1 MVHKLGTHIVTF
13 RSNGDFLS
21 RDIKYHKSCQTANW
35 RKYIQAKERV
45 SSKGSSLQD
54 ENSVAYVYAEIEFFA
69 ELQETLDQGDI
80 LTLTEVSKHYT
91 NMMSDH
97 GLPNKEITRAA
108 LLIKIE
114 QQIGLGEG
122 HEPTEAVMRGCEEF
136 LCSMFCP
143 SGVSIGQAKRLRWCL
158 FKQLKDEEGVDK
170 LPPTQGAWVEH
181 IRRAHIQ
188 CHMWLQDLVLNP
200 SSLDPLS
207 MGWKIQDNKY
217 LPILS
222 QIPPAP
228 DAVLQLVRCTCEKS
242 QCSKRCSCRSNNVV
256 CTELCKCGRD
266 VDNCMNI
273 EPPVIGE
280 DLEND

>member
-1 MVHKLGTHIVTF
+1 MHIHSH
-13 RSNGDFLS
+13 RLASAL
-21 RDIKYHKSCQTANW
+21 INW
-35 RKYIQAKERV
+35 HALTGCDTTGHIQG
-45 SSKGSSLQD
+45 KGKKGC
-54 ENSVAYVYAEIEFFA
+54 FA
-69 ELQETLDQGDI
+69 IFMRTNLDI
-80 LTLTEVSKHYT
+80 LEA
-91 NMMSDH
+91 
-97 GLPNKEITRAA
+97 IA
-108 LLIKIE
+108 
-114 QQIGLGEG
+114 GLGEG

-158 FKQLKDEEGVDK
+158 FKQLKDEQGVDK

-256 CTELCKCGRD
+256 CTELCKCGGD